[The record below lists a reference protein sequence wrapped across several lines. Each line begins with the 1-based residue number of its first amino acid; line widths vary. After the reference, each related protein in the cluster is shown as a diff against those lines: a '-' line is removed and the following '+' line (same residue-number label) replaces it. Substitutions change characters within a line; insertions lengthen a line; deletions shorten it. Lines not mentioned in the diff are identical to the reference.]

1 MRAQD
6 KIVGVD
12 LGTTKIAAIIAE
24 VGNSRELNVIGVGSS
39 PSNGLKRGVIVNLDR
54 TVESIKKAINEAER
68 MAGCRIHSCYAGIAG
83 SHIISINSQAMI
95 AISKPGSVITK
106 RDVERVIE
114 QAKAVALPPER
125 EIIHAIPVE
134 FILDNERGIKDP
146 IGMCGTKLEAEVHL
160 VTAAIASAQNIY
172 RAFQQA
178 GIKVKDLVLQPLA
191 SAYAVLEPDEMDLG
205 VVLLDIGGGTT
216 DIAIFYDGAI
226 RYTRVIGLGG
236 SHITNDIAIGLRT
249 PISRAEEGKKH
260 HGAAFLK
267 EEDKD
272 VRITVKGIGGRKDR
286 EVDKEYLISI
296 INPRVEEILTIAHRE
311 ILKNEFSD
319 TLAGGVVITGGTS
332 HLNRIEE
339 LTEKIFEMPV
349 KKGVPRPVGGLT
361 DVIQDPVYATGLG
374 LVLYGHEEK
383 NQDFIK
389 PKHYPSLFDAI
400 KARLDEWFNK
410 YF

>member
-260 HGAAFLK
+260 H
-267 EEDKD
+267 
-272 VRITVKGIGGRKDR
+272 
-286 EVDKEYLISI
+286 
-296 INPRVEEILTIAHRE
+296 
-311 ILKNEFSD
+311 
-319 TLAGGVVITGGTS
+319 
-332 HLNRIEE
+332 
-339 LTEKIFEMPV
+339 
-349 KKGVPRPVGGLT
+349 
-361 DVIQDPVYATGLG
+361 
-374 LVLYGHEEK
+374 
-383 NQDFIK
+383 
-389 PKHYPSLFDAI
+389 
-400 KARLDEWFNK
+400 
-410 YF
+410 